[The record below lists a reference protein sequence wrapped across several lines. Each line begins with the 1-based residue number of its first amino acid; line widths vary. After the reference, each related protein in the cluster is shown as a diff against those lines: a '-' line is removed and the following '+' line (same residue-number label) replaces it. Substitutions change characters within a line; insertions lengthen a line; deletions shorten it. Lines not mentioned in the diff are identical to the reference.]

1 MKALKIFVVDDDK
14 DAAEGLSEVLQMFGH
29 HVQLAFTGEEA
40 VQIFQEQD
48 FDVSLMDIMMP
59 GMNGVESF
67 MEIRK
72 IKPNAKVFMMTG
84 YSVQQLMQ
92 QAIENGALGVLNKP
106 VDMEGL
112 IKSLEDIKPEGMVLL
127 ADDDPNFCAGM
138 KDVLKQHG
146 YNVCVA
152 NTGQEALD
160 RMQNDNIDVLV
171 LDLQLPVVSGLE
183 VYMNLKKQGIA
194 VPTIVVTGHE
204 HEETEAMDT
213 FRDLCTTG
221 VLVKPFNP
229 SQLVKALETISQQSD
244 AAAQSAE
251 AVVAEEPLKVA
262 AAGGG
267 GPVQAAAPSGGQAA
281 AEPAKVRATVQ
292 KVSYSTGASGSGGK
306 VSYFSGQKPR

>member
-1 MKALKIFVVDDDK
+1 MKSLKIFVVDDDK

-29 HVQLAFTGEEA
+29 QVQLAFTGEEA
-40 VQIFQEQD
+40 VKIFQEQD
-48 FDVSLMDIMMP
+48 FDVSFMDIMMP

-127 ADDDPNFCAGM
+127 ADDDPNFCESM
-138 KDVLKQHG
+138 KEVLKQNG

-152 NTGQEALD
+152 NTGQQALD
-160 RMQNDNIDVLV
+160 RVTNDNIDVLV

-204 HEETEAMDT
+204 QEETEALGT
-213 FRDLCTTG
+213 FRDLCATG

-244 AAAQSAE
+244 APAQPAE
-251 AVVAEEPLKVA
+251 AVAAEEPFKVA

-267 GPVQAAAPSGGQAA
+267 APVQAAAPNGGQAA
-281 AEPAKVRATVQ
+281 AEPARVRATVQ
-292 KVSYSTGASGSGGK
+292 KVSYSTGAAGGK